1 MDSNLITTLEN
12 YGFSDKEA
20 KVYLTCLELW
30 SSIASTIARRAEIN
44 RWTTYSIL
52 EDFKRKWI
60 ASENL
65 RDELKY
71 FSVLN
76 PEILFKRE
84 EEKYEKMKSTLP
96 DLLAITQKFGS
107 RPKTQFFEWFEWLKK
122 IFEEVLAAWDKM
134 TSPYLSFVWTNKMD
148 PRVEKYIYNEFIPQ
162 REKIK
167 TKTKAIMSRNQSQYL
182 DYHKKSYN
190 TLIVDKP
197 LFELWNEIVVYWKN
211 RVAILMYDT
220 QEMSWLTI
228 ESQTLHDGL
237 TSLFNLIR
245 DIYKK
250 KKK

>member
-1 MDSNLITTLEN
+1 MDSNLIDQLSY
-12 YGFSDKEA
+12 YGFSEKEA
-20 KVYLTCLELW
+20 KIYLTCLELG
-30 SSIASTIARRAEIN
+30 SSLASRIARRAEIN

-60 ASENL
+60 ATENV

-71 FSVLN
+71 FSVLS
-76 PEILFKRE
+76 PQTLFKRW
-84 EEKYEKMKSTLP
+84 EEKYDKMKSVLP
-96 DLLAITQKFGS
+96 DLLAITEKFGN
-107 RPKTQFFEWFEWLKK
+107 RPKTQFFEWLEWLKK
-122 IFEEVLAAWDKM
+122 IFQEVLSAWEKM

-162 REKIK
+162 RMKVK
-167 TKTKAIMSRNQSQYL
+167 TKTKAIMSRDKSQYL
-182 DYHKKSYN
+182 DYHKKSHN
-190 TLIVDKP
+190 TLVVDKP
-197 LFELWNEIVVYWKN
+197 LFDLWNEIVVYGGNK
-211 RVAILMYDT
+211 VAVLMYDT
-220 QEMSWLTI
+220 TEMSWLTI